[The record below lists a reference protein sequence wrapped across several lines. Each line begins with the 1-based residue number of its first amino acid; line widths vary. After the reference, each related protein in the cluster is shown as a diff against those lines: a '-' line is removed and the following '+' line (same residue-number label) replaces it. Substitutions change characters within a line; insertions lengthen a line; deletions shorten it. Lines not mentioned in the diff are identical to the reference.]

1 MNHMSFIGA
10 LLVSQFIVI
19 PLFVFVLIH
28 VLHINDLPILIGLY
42 LVLLCPCIDY
52 VIVFTHL
59 GKGNATMMLM
69 STPLLFILQM
79 VLLPLY
85 FMMFLPT
92 DAMRV
97 IDFYPFIHTFVLIIL
112 VTVILAVVLQFLGRR
127 SHQVNSLVGHSDWF
141 PVPLMALILF
151 TIISAHIHYIAQHL
165 HIVAIVVLV
174 YLIFVIIVPF
184 IANLIGRLFRLAPVM
199 RRTLIFSSSTR
210 NALVVLPLAFALPGE
225 WRIIASTVIVT
236 QICVELIAE
245 LVYIKVIPKLLYK

>member
-1 MNHMSFIGA
+1 
-10 LLVSQFIVI
+10 
-19 PLFVFVLIH
+19 
-28 VLHINDLPILIGLY
+28 
-42 LVLLCPCIDY
+42 
-52 VIVFTHL
+52 
-59 GKGNATMMLM
+59 MMLM

>member
-1 MNHMSFIGA
+1 MSFIGA

-174 YLIFVIIVPF
+174 Y
-184 IANLIGRLFRLAPVM
+184 M
-199 RRTLIFSSSTR
+199 YSFSSPR
-210 NALVVLPLAFALPGE
+210 RL
-225 WRIIASTVIVT
+225 R
-236 QICVELIAE
+236 
-245 LVYIKVIPKLLYK
+245 